1 VPVEVR
7 ARTLQALH
15 LDFLPPGPQMSSHVP
30 LRIAA
35 VLGAIVGFSALSV
48 CSWIYTVRTRSP
60 EETRPHVAYLI
71 QAYRPECAIWEV
83 ERLMRKVVL
92 SLIAT
97 VLPVTLSPAL
107 QMEAVTLVLIA
118 SLVAHL
124 YFWPYQAD
132 DWNRA
137 EIGLLFVSLTITGMT
152 TCLIAND
159 LHWAKS
165 KLTQRVLVFLICSI
179 AGGIC
184 IVMLVTFS
192 LAYLAERRQ
201 RAEAKKAEVQTMRSL
216 SPRREAAAEP
226 RADETSTVDD

>member
-1 VPVEVR
+1 
-7 ARTLQALH
+7 
-15 LDFLPPGPQMSSHVP
+15 
-30 LRIAA
+30 
-35 VLGAIVGFSALSV
+35 
-48 CSWIYTVRTRSP
+48 
-60 EETRPHVAYLI
+60 
-71 QAYRPECAIWEV
+71 
-83 ERLMRKVVL
+83 
-92 SLIAT
+92 
-97 VLPVTLSPAL
+97 
-107 QMEAVTLVLIA
+107 MEAVTLVLIA

-137 EIGLLFVSLTITGMT
+137 EIGLLIVSLTITGMT

-165 KLTQRVLVFLICSI
+165 TLTQRVLVFLICSI

-201 RAEAKKAEVQTMRSL
+201 RAEAKKAEDTSAARPL
-216 SPRREAAAEP
+216 SPRRESAAEP

>member
-1 VPVEVR
+1 MSNWDSKEGESSVVFQKQR
-7 ARTLQALH
+7 GAL
-15 LDFLPPGPQMSSHVP
+15 
-30 LRIAA
+30 
-35 VLGAIVGFSALSV
+35 
-48 CSWIYTVRTRSP
+48 
-60 EETRPHVAYLI
+60 
-71 QAYRPECAIWEV
+71 
-83 ERLMRKVVL
+83 K
-92 SLIAT
+92 
-97 VLPVTLSPAL
+97 AL
-107 QMEAVTLVLIA
+107 QMEAVTLVLMA

-137 EIGLLFVSLTITGMT
+137 EIGLLLVSLTITGMT

-165 KLTQRVLVFLICSI
+165 TLTQRVLVFLICSI

-201 RAEAKKAEVQTMRSL
+201 RAEAKKAEEASAARSS

-226 RADETSTVDD
+226 RAEETRTVDD

>member
-1 VPVEVR
+1 
-7 ARTLQALH
+7 
-15 LDFLPPGPQMSSHVP
+15 MSSHVP
-30 LRIAA
+30 LRVAA

-48 CSWIYTVRTRSP
+48 CSWIYAVRTRSP
-60 EETRPHVAYLI
+60 KETRPHVAYLI

-83 ERLMRKVVL
+83 ERLMRKVLLALV
-92 SLIAT
+92 AT

-124 YFWPYQAD
+124 YFWPYEAD

-137 EIGLLFVSLTITGMT
+137 EIGLLIVSLTITGMT

-165 KLTQRVLVFLICSI
+165 ALTQRLLVFLICAI

-184 IVMLVTFS
+184 IAMMVAFAM
-192 LAYLAERRQ
+192 AYLAERRQ
-201 RAEAKKAEVQTMRSL
+201 RAEAKKAEESAARPLPSTG
-216 SPRREAAAEP
+216 EAAAEP
-226 RADETSTVDD
+226 RADATRTLDD